1 LATFAFIAVIVDDRA
16 RVGRITVRRATAVR
30 IPGTPGNA
38 AVDYPA
44 VTSAAFFREPAHCEL
59 LAQTV
64 LPGLASAPGRRALTL
79 WSAGCESGEDA
90 WSLAMVVD
98 EAHLPTRVEVSIL
111 ATERDPATLAAAG
124 TAVYGDHQMHSVNAE
139 RRQRYFVRGV
149 GPRAGQWRVVARLRD
164 RIEFAELDLMSP
176 WPARTAFDVVMCHDA
191 LARLDG
197 RSAALVVRRF
207 GDALAP
213 GGVMLLGGPAS
224 PSDLPRLEP
233 YGPDAYRKIA

>member
-1 LATFAFIAVIVDDRA
+1 LATFAFIAAIVDDRA
-16 RVGRITVRRATAVR
+16 RVGGNTAGAPPPMRIL
-30 IPGTPGNA
+30 GTPDDA
-38 AVDYPA
+38 PADYPV
-44 VTSAAFFREPAHCEL
+44 VTSAAFFRGPAHFEL
-59 LAQTV
+59 LARTV
-64 LPGLASAPGRRALTL
+64 LPGLAEAPGRRAVSL
-79 WSAGCESGEDA
+79 WSAGCASGEDA
-90 WSLAMVVD
+90 WSLAMLVD
-98 EAHLPTRVEVSIL
+98 EAQLPARIAVSIL
-111 ATERDPATLAAAG
+111 ATDRNAAAVSAAG
-124 TAVYGDHQMHSVNAE
+124 DGVYGSAEMRGVTAE
-139 RRQRYFVRGV
+139 RRHRYFVRGV
-149 GPRAGQWRVVARLRD
+149 GPRAGQWRVVAHLRD
-164 RIEFAELDLMSP
+164 CVEFVELDLMSP